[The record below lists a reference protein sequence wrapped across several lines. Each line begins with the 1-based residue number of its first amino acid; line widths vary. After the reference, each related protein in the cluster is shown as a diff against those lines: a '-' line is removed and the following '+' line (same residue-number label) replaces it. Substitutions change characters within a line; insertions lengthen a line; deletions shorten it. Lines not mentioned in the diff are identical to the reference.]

1 MTLNIFKLTKKYKDF
16 TALNNFSF
24 EFQNGVYAILGPNG
38 AGKTTLINMMVLL
51 SDSTEG
57 EIFFNGENIKSDEKS
72 YLKSLGYMPQDIQFY
87 DNYTPREILKYI
99 AALKGIKIKNRPIL
113 DLLIKV
119 NLQDVEK
126 KKIKTFSCG
135 MKQRLGIAQTFI
147 NDPPIMIF
155 DEPTAGLDP
164 KERIRFKNLV
174 SNYNNRII
182 IIATHIISDIEN
194 IAKKILILKNG
205 KIVAVGSQ
213 KELMD
218 NISEFVWSA
227 QVSDDE
233 LVFLSN
239 KYLISKVMRFD
250 DFINVKIISEQQ
262 PDCNCSLT
270 IPDMEDVYLY
280 YTEYVKYDS
289 DF

>member
-99 AALKGIKIKNRPIL
+99 AALKGIKIKNKPIL

-119 NLQDVEK
+119 NLQNVEK

-164 KERIRFKNLV
+164 KERIRFKNLI
-174 SNYNNRII
+174 SNYNNKII

-205 KIVAVGSQ
+205 EIIAVGSQ
-213 KELMD
+213 KELID
-218 NISEFVWSA
+218 NISEFVWCA

-233 LVFLSN
+233 LVLLSN
-239 KYLISKVMRFD
+239 KYLISKVIRFD
-250 DFINVKIISEQQ
+250 GFINVKIISEQQ
-262 PDCNCSLT
+262 PNCNCSLT

-280 YTEYVKYDS
+280 YTEYLKNDS

>member
-164 KERIRFKNLV
+164 KERIRFKNLI